1 MAKKAPK
8 VEKEDL
14 MLPQSI
20 DIKENYLL
28 TEYPEALDLLLID
41 QTTHKNIFW
50 ASKSY
55 EQLRDGY
62 KFFDSITREKITG
75 ENGNVIKPRAA
86 KSKEEQTMRVKV
98 NAEVFTPS
106 WICNKQ
112 NNMVDQSWF
121 GRKDVFNKEDGTTWH
136 PTEGK
141 IRFPNKNGKSWIDY
155 VSNNAMEISCGEALY
170 LASRYDTITGQPI
183 ELGMRIGLLDRK
195 MRIVGENTETEE
207 DWICHA
213 INAVKSTYGYDWQ
226 GDNVLLARESI
237 LLSFIEYYKARFEKK
252 PSVEVV
258 NKVAYII
265 TWNIFQM
272 DGIKFVV
279 PESCHDVV
287 TETDIFGNEGNA
299 IPCPGCTNNRP
310 HSHTGIYSLIADWSI
325 DSDEPIEIVEFHT
338 LHK

>member
-8 VEKEDL
+8 AEKEDL
-14 MLPQSI
+14 TIPQPI
-20 DIKENYLL
+20 DIMENYLL
-28 TEYPEALDLLLID
+28 AEYPDALDLLLID

-55 EQLRDGY
+55 EQLGDGY
-62 KFFDSITREKITG
+62 NFFDSITREKITG

-86 KSKEEQTMRVKV
+86 KNKEEQTMRLKV

-112 NNMVDQSWF
+112 NNLVDQSWF
-121 GRKDVFNKEDGTTWH
+121 GRKDVFNKEEGTKWH
-136 PTEGK
+136 PTVDK
-141 IRFPNKNGKSWIDY
+141 IIFPNKTGKSWIDY
-155 VSNNAMEISCGEALY
+155 VGNNAMEISCGEAPY

-183 ELGMRIGLLDRK
+183 ELSMRIGILDRK
-195 MRIVGENTETEE
+195 LRVVGENTKTEE
-207 DWICHA
+207 DWIRHG
-213 INAVKSTYGYDWQ
+213 INAVKSIYGYDWQ
-226 GDNVLLARESI
+226 GDNVLLSRESI
-237 LLSFIEYYKARFEKK
+237 LLSFIEYYEARFEKK
-252 PSVEVV
+252 PSVEYV

-265 TWNIFQM
+265 SWNIFQM

-287 TETDIFGNEGNA
+287 TETDIFGNEGHA
-299 IPCPGCTNNRP
+299 TPCPGCTNNRP
-310 HSHTGIYSLIADWSI
+310 HSHTGIYSRIADWSI

>member
-55 EQLRDGY
+55 EQLGDGY

-112 NNMVDQSWF
+112 NNLVDQSWF

-141 IRFPNKNGKSWIDY
+141 IRFPNKTGNFCRPAID
-155 VSNNAMEISCGEALY
+155 VSQREVHRYHHAEERTGSPWQTRCRGRALRTVTHQLEGQLQCSSGVSCAH
-170 LASRYDTITGQPI
+170 P
-183 ELGMRIGLLDRK
+183 
-195 MRIVGENTETEE
+195 
-207 DWICHA
+207 
-213 INAVKSTYGYDWQ
+213 
-226 GDNVLLARESI
+226 
-237 LLSFIEYYKARFEKK
+237 
-252 PSVEVV
+252 
-258 NKVAYII
+258 
-265 TWNIFQM
+265 
-272 DGIKFVV
+272 
-279 PESCHDVV
+279 
-287 TETDIFGNEGNA
+287 
-299 IPCPGCTNNRP
+299 
-310 HSHTGIYSLIADWSI
+310 
-325 DSDEPIEIVEFHT
+325 
-338 LHK
+338 

>member
-55 EQLRDGY
+55 EQLGDGY

-112 NNMVDQSWF
+112 NNLVDQSWF

-141 IRFPNKNGKSWIDY
+141 IRFPNKTGKFHWK
-155 VSNNAMEISCGEALY
+155 SNQAHILLLRRACAG
-170 LASRYDTITGQPI
+170 TG
-183 ELGMRIGLLDRK
+183 
-195 MRIVGENTETEE
+195 T
-207 DWICHA
+207 
-213 INAVKSTYGYDWQ
+213 GYDSY
-226 GDNVLLARESI
+226 VRTARAI
-237 LLSFIEYYKARFEKK
+237 C
-252 PSVEVV
+252 
-258 NKVAYII
+258 AYL
-265 TWNIFQM
+265 FS
-272 DGIKFVV
+272 GL
-279 PESCHDVV
+279 PEPPM
-287 TETDIFGNEGNA
+287 G
-299 IPCPGCTNNRP
+299 
-310 HSHTGIYSLIADWSI
+310 
-325 DSDEPIEIVEFHT
+325 
-338 LHK
+338 

>member
-1 MAKKAPK
+1 
-8 VEKEDL
+8 

-55 EQLRDGY
+55 EQLGDGY

-112 NNMVDQSWF
+112 NNLVDQSWF

-141 IRFPNKNGKSWIDY
+141 IRFPNKTGKFQSTRIGNTTLITVRSY
-155 VSNNAMEISCGEALY
+155 ISL
-170 LASRYDTITGQPI
+170 SRYRLFGVGYCLFV
-183 ELGMRIGLLDRK
+183 LGLTRAS
-195 MRIVGENTETEE
+195 
-207 DWICHA
+207 CQ
-213 INAVKSTYGYDWQ
+213 INERLHT
-226 GDNVLLARESI
+226 
-237 LLSFIEYYKARFEKK
+237 FF
-252 PSVEVV
+252 
-258 NKVAYII
+258 
-265 TWNIFQM
+265 
-272 DGIKFVV
+272 FV
-279 PESCHDVV
+279 
-287 TETDIFGNEGNA
+287 
-299 IPCPGCTNNRP
+299 
-310 HSHTGIYSLIADWSI
+310 
-325 DSDEPIEIVEFHT
+325 
-338 LHK
+338 